1 VSYELFPVKIL
12 DSRVQQLR
20 KKSIPLVKIL
30 WKHHGQEEATWERES
45 EIRTKYPH
53 LFEHR
58 GMHFVS

>member
-1 VSYELFPVKIL
+1 M
-12 DSRVQQLR
+12 QQLR